1 MLSVAIRD
9 GILANR
15 LREGT
20 NTPRQNGVELILA
33 RDGVPGVRGEGTG
46 GHADSGPV
54 GERRKSNRPRIDSE
68 RGA

>member
-33 RDGVPGVRGEGTG
+33 RDGVPL
-46 GHADSGPV
+46 
-54 GERRKSNRPRIDSE
+54 
-68 RGA
+68 